1 MVNKKVSIIL
11 STYNEALVIEET
23 INKIFKSL
31 NNVEI
36 ILVDDNSPDGTFE
49 KVKKINN
56 PNIKVFLRKSRGLAS
71 AFLLGLIN
79 SSSDVVGWLDSN
91 MGVLAERLPEMLS
104 QLEKNDIV
112 ILSRYVNGGDDLRSK
127 KRVLSSQLINFFCR
141 IVLSNKIKDYT
152 SGVFLMKREVLLST
166 VPIATGHGEFFIEFV
181 YKAYKSGNKII
192 ELPYVHPPDIEGMS
206 KTASSAL
213 RFCYLGFKYFIRII
227 QSLFLRN

>member
-56 PNIKVFLRKSRGLAS
+56 PNIKLFLRKSKGLAS

-79 SSSDVVGWLDSN
+79 SSSEFVGWLDSN
-91 MGVLAERLPEMLS
+91 MGSLAERLPEMLNE
-104 QLEKNDIV
+104 LEKNDIV
-112 ILSRYVNGGDDLRSK
+112 ILSRYVNGGNDLRSK
-127 KRVLSSQLINFFCR
+127 QRVLSSQLINYFCR
-141 IVLSNKIKDYT
+141 LILSNEIKDYT
-152 SGVFLMKREVLLST
+152 SGVFLMKREVLLSA
-166 VPIATGHGEFFIEFV
+166 VPVAT
-181 YKAYKSGNKII
+181 
-192 ELPYVHPPDIEGMS
+192 
-206 KTASSAL
+206 SSAL
-213 RFCYLGFKYFIRII
+213 
-227 QSLFLRN
+227 